1 MIFEKYNFKRCK
13 SRYKIVF
20 QRYNGSSIHF
30 GGLFIYFNK
39 SLIAIYL

>member
-1 MIFEKYNFKRCK
+1 MIFKKYNFNRCEP
-13 SRYKIVF
+13 RYKIVF
-20 QRYNGSSIHF
+20 QRYNESSIHF